1 MATELEEL
9 SMSETAKLN
18 QELTKI
24 ARTLNDVRETLFECS
39 RESVKGEDNEWHKA
53 EALFSLAKSVDGLR
67 RQTLSLMNGST
78 ESHAAVR
85 AISPPKGKGSAKAG
99 KKNKEDYPHYYVRGR
114 SLIKTGLGRDE
125 KTEYEHTVPRSEFEK
140 VIAKVA
146 GLASSRKEFT
156 AEAVQENLEC
166 PMYQTYMVLA
176 LLRQMSLLEMPRRG
190 SYQAPANGFPSSPD
204 AIWDQVRHA

>member
-1 MATELEEL
+1 
-9 SMSETAKLN
+9 MSDTVKLN
-18 QELTKI
+18 QQLSKI

-39 RESVKGEDNEWHKA
+39 RESVKGEDNEWSKA

-67 RQTLSLMNGST
+67 RQTLTLMNGT
-78 ESHAAVR
+78 PESQAEVR
-85 AISPPKGKGSAKAG
+85 TISPPKVKVSAKTG
-99 KKNKEDYPHYYVRGR
+99 KKNKEDYPHYKVRGR

-125 KTEYEHTVPRSEFEK
+125 KTEYEHIVPRGEFEK

-146 GLASSRKEFT
+146 ALAASRKEFT
-156 AEAVQENLEC
+156 AEAVQDGLDC

-204 AIWDQVRHA
+204 VIWDQVQHA

>member
-1 MATELEEL
+1 
-9 SMSETAKLN
+9 MSDTVKLN
-18 QELTKI
+18 QQLSRI

-67 RQTLSLMNGST
+67 RQTLTLMNGT
-78 ESHAAVR
+78 AESHAEAR
-85 AISPPKGKGSAKAG
+85 AISPPIVKVSAKTG
-99 KKNKEDYPHYYVRGR
+99 KKNKKDYPHYRVRGR

-125 KTEYEHTVPRSEFEK
+125 KTEYEHIVPRSEFEK

-146 GLASSRKEFT
+146 AVASSRKEFT
-156 AEAVQENLEC
+156 AEAVQEDLDC

-176 LLRQMSLLEMPRRG
+176 LLRQMNLLEMPRRG

-204 AIWDQVRHA
+204 TIWDKVRHA

>member
-1 MATELEEL
+1 MATALEDL

-18 QELTKI
+18 QELSKI

-67 RQTLSLMNGST
+67 RQTLSLMNGATDSRV
-78 ESHAAVR
+78 AVG
-85 AISPPKGKGSAKAG
+85 AISPPKGKVSAKVG
-99 KKNKEDYPHYYVRGR
+99 KKNKKDYPHYRVRGR

-125 KTEYEHTVPRSEFEK
+125 KTEYEHIVPRSEFEK

-146 GLASSRKEFT
+146 TLATSRKEFT
-156 AEAVQENLEC
+156 AEAVQENLDC

-176 LLRQMSLLEMPRRG
+176 LLRQMDLLEMPRRG

-204 AIWDQVRHA
+204 AIWDQVHHA